1 MIRPARGEWPT
12 RVAGGA
18 RYGPGVAQDCLFC
31 SLVAGDIPVE
41 TVYSD
46 DAVIAFPDI
55 NPQAPTHVL
64 VVPRT
69 HVRDLVEL
77 AADADLSAQVLAGIR
92 ATVAALGV
100 EQFRTVFNTGA
111 EVGQSVFHVHAHV
124 LAGRPFGWPPG

>member
-1 MIRPARGEWPT
+1 MIRPGRATIRT
-12 RVAGGA
+12 RAPSGA
-18 RYGPGVAQDCLFC
+18 RYGSGVAEDCVFC
-31 SLVAGDIPVE
+31 SMVAGDIPVD

-46 DAVIAFPDI
+46 DAVIAFADI

-64 VVPRT
+64 VVPRA

-92 ATVAALGV
+92 ATVTALGV
-100 EQFRTVFNTGA
+100 GPFRTVFNTGA